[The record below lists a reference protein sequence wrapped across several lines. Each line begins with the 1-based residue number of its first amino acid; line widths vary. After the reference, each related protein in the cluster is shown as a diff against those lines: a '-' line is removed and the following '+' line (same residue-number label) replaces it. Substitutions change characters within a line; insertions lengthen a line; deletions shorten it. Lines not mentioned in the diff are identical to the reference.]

1 MEERYPTQQKIW
13 TCPKCE
19 STEYSEDTV
28 TMTGKTWSRFMNI
41 QKKRFKPESNLQDYH
56 QQKNLIQALHLDLW
70 RIDQN
75 QKHLLLQEHLDLK
88 RNYQYK

>member
-1 MEERYPTQQKIW
+1 MEERYPTQKKIW

-41 QKKRFKPESNLQDYH
+41 QNRKFIAITCSNCQYTEFYKGTSKGWESV
-56 QQKNLIQALHLDLW
+56 
-70 RIDQN
+70 IDFLGN
-75 QKHLLLQEHLDLK
+75 
-88 RNYQYK
+88 

>member
-28 TMTGKTWSRFMNI
+28 TMTGKSWSRFMNI
-41 QKKRFKPESNLQDYH
+41 QNRKFLAVTCSKCNYTEFYKGVSKGWESVVDFLVN
-56 QQKNLIQALHLDLW
+56 
-70 RIDQN
+70 
-75 QKHLLLQEHLDLK
+75 
-88 RNYQYK
+88 

>member
-41 QKKRFKPESNLQDYH
+41 QNRKFLAVTCSKC
-56 QQKNLIQALHLDLW
+56 
-70 RIDQN
+70 
-75 QKHLLLQEHLDLK
+75 
-88 RNYQYK
+88 NYTEFYKGVSKGWGSVVDFLVN

>member
-28 TMTGKTWSRFMNI
+28 TMT
-41 QKKRFKPESNLQDYH
+41 D
-56 QQKNLIQALHLDLW
+56 KNLVKIY
-70 RIDQN
+70 
-75 QKHLLLQEHLDLK
+75 E
-88 RNYQYK
+88 YTE

>member
-19 STEYSEDTV
+19 STEYYEDTV

-41 QKKRFKPESNLQDYH
+41 QNRKFLAVTCSKCNLS
-56 QQKNLIQALHLDLW
+56 LIH
-70 RIDQN
+70 I
-75 QKHLLLQEHLDLK
+75 
-88 RNYQYK
+88 

>member
-1 MEERYPTQQKIW
+1 MEERYPTQKKIW

-41 QKKRFKPESNLQDYH
+41 QNRKFIAITCSNCHYTEFYKGTSKGWESV
-56 QQKNLIQALHLDLW
+56 
-70 RIDQN
+70 IDFLGN
-75 QKHLLLQEHLDLK
+75 
-88 RNYQYK
+88 

>member
-19 STEYSEDTV
+19 STEYYEDTV

-41 QKKRFKPESNLQDYH
+41 QNRKFLAVNCSKCNYTEFYKGVSKGWESV
-56 QQKNLIQALHLDLW
+56 
-70 RIDQN
+70 IDFLGN
-75 QKHLLLQEHLDLK
+75 
-88 RNYQYK
+88 

>member
-1 MEERYPTQQKIW
+1 MEERYQTQQKIW

-41 QKKRFKPESNLQDYH
+41 QNRKFLAVTCSKCNYTEFYKGVSKGWESV
-56 QQKNLIQALHLDLW
+56 
-70 RIDQN
+70 IDFLGN
-75 QKHLLLQEHLDLK
+75 
-88 RNYQYK
+88 

>member
-41 QKKRFKPESNLQDYH
+41 QNRKFLAVTCSKCNYTEFYNC
-56 QQKNLIQALHLDLW
+56 
-70 RIDQN
+70 
-75 QKHLLLQEHLDLK
+75 LLYTSPSPRDT
-88 RNYQYK
+88 RSSRMPSSA

>member
-41 QKKRFKPESNLQDYH
+41 QNRKFLAVTCSKCNYTEFYKGVSKGGESV
-56 QQKNLIQALHLDLW
+56 
-70 RIDQN
+70 IDFLGN
-75 QKHLLLQEHLDLK
+75 
-88 RNYQYK
+88 

>member
-1 MEERYPTQQKIW
+1 MEERYPAQQKIW

-41 QKKRFKPESNLQDYH
+41 QNRKFLAVTCSKCNYTEFYKGVSKGWESV
-56 QQKNLIQALHLDLW
+56 
-70 RIDQN
+70 IDFLGN
-75 QKHLLLQEHLDLK
+75 
-88 RNYQYK
+88 

>member
-41 QKKRFKPESNLQDYH
+41 QNRKFLAVTCSKCNYTEFYKGVSQGWESV
-56 QQKNLIQALHLDLW
+56 
-70 RIDQN
+70 IDFLGN
-75 QKHLLLQEHLDLK
+75 
-88 RNYQYK
+88 

>member
-19 STEYSEDTV
+19 STEYYEDTV

-41 QKKRFKPESNLQDYH
+41 QNRKFLAVTCS
-56 QQKNLIQALHLDLW
+56 
-70 RIDQN
+70 
-75 QKHLLLQEHLDLK
+75 K
-88 RNYQYK
+88 RNYTEFYKGVSKGWESVIDFLGN

>member
-1 MEERYPTQQKIW
+1 MEERYPTQKKIW

-41 QKKRFKPESNLQDYH
+41 QNRKFLAITCTNCQYTEFYKGTSKGWESV
-56 QQKNLIQALHLDLW
+56 
-70 RIDQN
+70 IDFLGN
-75 QKHLLLQEHLDLK
+75 
-88 RNYQYK
+88 

>member
-19 STEYSEDTV
+19 SNEYSEDTL

-41 QKKRFKPESNLQDYH
+41 QNRKFLAVTCSKCNYTEFYKGFSKGWESV
-56 QQKNLIQALHLDLW
+56 
-70 RIDQN
+70 IDFLGN
-75 QKHLLLQEHLDLK
+75 
-88 RNYQYK
+88 

>member
-41 QKKRFKPESNLQDYH
+41 QNRKFLAVTCSKCNYTEFYKGTSKGWESV
-56 QQKNLIQALHLDLW
+56 
-70 RIDQN
+70 IDFLGN
-75 QKHLLLQEHLDLK
+75 
-88 RNYQYK
+88 

>member
-28 TMTGKTWSRFMNI
+28 TMTGKTWSRFMNTV
-41 QKKRFKPESNLQDYH
+41 SYT
-56 QQKNLIQALHLDLW
+56 HLTLPT
-70 RIDQN
+70 
-75 QKHLLLQEHLDLK
+75 KA
-88 RNYQYK
+88 